1 MKFSGLNNRGLAKKK
16 EVSFSVDISLS
27 NTTGIAEFGLSGEG
41 GIPLR
46 LHFESGAIYDRPYPN
61 TSDGDYVSSYYPED
75 VLSVSGNL
83 SGSST
88 TSFYN
93 YDINGD
99 PATLIGEGPGTGISR
114 FFANTTG
121 VDLYANLNVAT
132 DPVDHS
138 VYFPDYFRE
147 REYYTGALYN
157 DDEESD
163 IIIYSGYVKDPTG
176 LSDGTSWSLYS
187 HDTNIEAGTSGLLV
201 LDTSGGKINRFYD
214 VNLILYTNLGQVNK
228 RFNTSGEIS
237 DEYSYM
243 LDSAGF
249 EDDFKDSNNSLALV
263 SGEEPAAT
271 KTGTYF
277 TNYSTYQNQVAYS
290 GADFNISLRYVDG
303 HTGDLFTGENG
314 LGILGYGLGDDYLSG
329 SGYLE
334 GSGYISSGTE
344 MVNWV
349 SGTDTVDGSLTSG
362 LGITGHID
370 TTGSFYFYATGE
382 GSYSF
387 SMGGTGYSALS
398 GDGGLSGTRVLTTGT
413 IAGMVSGTGIG
424 GVTPYTGSY
433 GEEYGQRLFSGEVT
447 GEPSLPYSLDYPLSG
462 LQDISGH
469 SGILA
474 EYMIASGVMI
484 GDDSLMVSGLGD
496 YSGIL
501 TGYEKSFTGTWDL
514 ETGYVSG
521 GDIQPL
527 ESYRDAGNLS
537 GAGGINAGYTKTKSI
552 SPMPITNFV
561 SRVTDKNMF
570 DNESMTVSLDI
581 SGILT
586 GYEEILITGVK

>member
-1 MKFSGLNNRGLAKKK
+1 MKFSGLNNRGIAQKK
-16 EVSFSVDISLS
+16 EISFDLVASLD
-27 NTTGIAEFGLSGEG
+27 NTTGVAEFGLSGEG

-46 LHFESGAIYDRPYPN
+46 LHFESGVIYDRPYPN
-61 TSDGDYVSSYYPED
+61 TSDGDYVYSYYPGD
-75 VLSVSGNL
+75 SLSISGNL
-83 SGSST
+83 SGSAT

-93 YDINGD
+93 YDINGE

-114 FFANTTG
+114 FFVNTTG
-121 VDLYANLNVAT
+121 VNFYANLDIAA
-132 DPVDHS
+132 DPVDYS
-138 VYFPDYFRE
+138 VYFPDYFGE

-157 DDEESD
+157 NDDEAD
-163 IIIYSGYVKDPTG
+163 IVIYSGYVKDPTG
-176 LSDGTSWSLYS
+176 LSDGTNWSLFS
-187 HDTNIEAGTSGLLV
+187 HATNIAANTSGLLV
-201 LDTSGGKINRFYD
+201 LDTEGGKINRFYD
-214 VNLILYTNLGQVNK
+214 VNLVLYTNLGQVDK

-243 LDSAGF
+243 LSTTDF
-249 EDDFKDSNNSLALV
+249 VEDFKDSDNSDALV
-263 SGEEPAAT
+263 TGGASVYT
-271 KTGTYF
+271 KTGNYF
-277 TNYSTYQNQVAYS
+277 TDYSTYRNQVAYS
-290 GADFNISLRYVDG
+290 GADFNTSLRYIAG
-303 HTGDLFTGENG
+303 YTGDLFTGENG
-314 LGILGYGLGDDYLSG
+314 LGIMGYGSGDDILYG

-334 GSGYISSGTE
+334 GSGYVSSGTE
-344 MVNWV
+344 VVNWV
-349 SGTDTVDGSLTSG
+349 SGTDAVDGSLTSG
-362 LGITGHID
+362 LGITGHVD

-387 SMGGTGYSALS
+387 AMGGTGYSALS
-398 GDGGLSGTRVLTTGT
+398 GDGGLSGTRILTTGT
-413 IAGMVSGTGIG
+413 IAGTVSGTGIG
-424 GVTPYTGSY
+424 GLTPYTGSY

-447 GEPSLPYSLDYPLSG
+447 GAPSLPYSLDYPLSG

-469 SGILA
+469 SGILT
-474 EYMIASGVMI
+474 EYMIASGIMT
-484 GDDSLMVSGLGD
+484 GDDISMVSGLGD

-514 ETGYVSG
+514 ETGYISG

-537 GAGGINAGYTKTKSI
+537 GAAGINAGYTRTKSI
-552 SPMPITNFV
+552 SPMPVSLFV

-586 GYEEILITGVK
+586 GYQEILITGAK